1 MSIAQNFVKHGKK
14 ILAIGRQVYLF
25 SFKSSKLN
33 IKELGNPPNAEPWF
47 FLKPTTSY
55 LRNGGTVLIPEGV
68 QMHHEIE
75 LGVVIGKD
83 GKDVKREDWDQY
95 VAGYALGIDMT
106 ARNFQQLVKAKSLP
120 WTSAKGFD
128 TFCPISDFIP
138 KENIKDPMNLVLWI
152 KVPQTSS
159 NIFCRY
165 DIPELIR
172 HCSSIMTLQALSHF
186 EGDLILTGTPAGALG
201 LVVHGDKISAGLE
214 TPEGEVLASWDGNAA
229 DRVGGYV
236 FIQNAYVA
244 GQARVSQQ

>member
-14 ILAIGRQVYLF
+14 ILAIGRQVYL
-25 SFKSSKLN
+25 SLSRAQNL
-33 IKELGNPPNAEPWF
+33 LGNPPNAEPWF

-83 GKDVKREDWDQY
+83 GKDIEREDWEQY

-128 TFCPISDFIP
+128 TFCPISDFIS
-138 KENIKDPMNLVLWI
+138 KENIKDPMNLVLWVKI
-152 KVPQTSS
+152 NGEERQRGNTAEM
-159 NIFCRY
+159 IY

-201 LVVHGDKISAGLE
+201 LIVHGDKISAGLE

-236 FIQNAYVA
+236 FIQNA
-244 GQARVSQQ
+244 

>member
-14 ILAIGRQVYLF
+14 ILAIGRNYDAH
-25 SFKSSKLN
+25 

-83 GKDVKREDWDQY
+83 GKDIKREDWEQY

-152 KVPQTSS
+152 KINGEERQRGNTAEM
-159 NIFCRY
+159 IY

-172 HCSSIMTLQALSHF
+172 HCSS
-186 EGDLILTGTPAGALG
+186 ALG
-201 LVVHGDKISAGLE
+201 LIVHGDKISAGLE
-214 TPEGEVLASWDGNAA
+214 RLEGEVLATWDGNAA

-236 FIQNAYVA
+236 FNQNAYVA
-244 GQARVSQQ
+244 GQARAL

>member
-14 ILAIGRQVYLF
+14 ILAIGRNYDAH
-25 SFKSSKLN
+25 

-83 GKDVKREDWDQY
+83 GKDIKREDWEQY

-152 KVPQTSS
+152 KINGEERQRGNTAEM
-159 NIFCRY
+159 IY

-172 HCSSIMTLQALSHF
+172 HCSSIMTLQ

-201 LVVHGDKISAGLE
+201 LIVHGDKISAGLE
-214 TPEGEVLASWDGNAA
+214 RLEGEVLATWDGNAA

-236 FIQNAYVA
+236 FNQNAYVA
-244 GQARVSQQ
+244 GQARAL